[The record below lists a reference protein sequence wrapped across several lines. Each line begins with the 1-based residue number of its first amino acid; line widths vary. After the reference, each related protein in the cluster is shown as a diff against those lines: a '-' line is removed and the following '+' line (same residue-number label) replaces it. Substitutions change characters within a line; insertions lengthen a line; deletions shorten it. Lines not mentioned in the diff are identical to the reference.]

1 MRSKFEIT
9 LFSVTLFFFDV
20 LVYLLILLYFKA
32 IQATLARR
40 NEFDCST
47 NIEYCISRA
56 HNLVDPQYHIT
67 DEDVLHARQ
76 RTTGITETEFQ
87 IGKFTW
93 NLIDVGGQRA
103 ERRKWVHYY
112 EGAVAMLYVAS
123 LDDFDAV
130 LPEDPTKTRY
140 LHKLTSQRKFVS
152 NRY

>member
-1 MRSKFEIT
+1 
-9 LFSVTLFFFDV
+9 
-20 LVYLLILLYFKA
+20 
-32 IQATLARR
+32 LARR

-140 LHKLTSQRKFVS
+140 LHLFRHEYSYLIIINFCIGWKKALKYSIR
-152 NRY
+152 